1 MSRFVAAAAA
11 LMLLGCGD
19 DTGPLCQEPDPSITP
34 AETRTL
40 TIGDSSG
47 PWTDG
52 QEVPLVWGGQGGI
65 MITPVLRIEGGATPS
80 DEPLCVLVTLVNE
93 TDVEE
98 AAPGLER
105 LRVLDARDGG
115 WESDPLEDFLGF
127 APSPFIGQQLTIEV
141 TVVDQDST
149 FEATGSVTV
158 TLAAPT

>member
-19 DTGPLCQEPDPSITP
+19 DTGPLCQDPDPSVTP

-40 TIGDSSG
+40 TIGDESG

-52 QEVPLVWGGQGGI
+52 QEVPLIWGGQGGI
-65 MITPVLRIEGGATPS
+65 MVTPVLRIEGDPAPGEDT
-80 DEPLCVLVTLVNE
+80 LCVLVTLVNE
-93 TDVEE
+93 TDIEE

-105 LRVLDARDGG
+105 LRILEAGDGG
-115 WESDPLEDFLGF
+115 WVSEPLEDFLGF
-127 APSPFIGQQLTIEV
+127 APSPFVGQELTLEV

-149 FEATGSVTV
+149 FEASGSVTI

>member
-1 MSRFVAAAAA
+1 
-11 LMLLGCGD
+11 MLLGCGD
-19 DTGPLCQEPDPSITP
+19 DTGPLCQDPDPSITP

-40 TIGDSSG
+40 TIGDESG

-65 MITPVLRIEGGATPS
+65 MVTPVLRVDGAPMAG

-105 LRVLDARDGG
+105 LRVLRASDGG
-115 WESDPLEDFLGF
+115 WESEPIEDFLGF
-127 APSPFIGQQLTIEV
+127 APSPFVGQELTIDV
-141 TVVDQDST
+141 TVVDQAST
-149 FEATGSVTV
+149 FEATGAVTI
-158 TLAAPT
+158 TLVEPT